1 MKDKTSSTSK
11 TRKLLIFQE
20 AKTKKEERSLST
32 EDTEVLV
39 RDGQSAILTPRV
51 LRKLLQDS
59 TENGDI
65 TSTDCSTLDQDSQ

>member
-20 AKTKKEERSLST
+20 AKMKKEERSLST

-59 TENGDI
+59 TENGVCI
-65 TSTDCSTLDQDSQ
+65 STDCSTLDQDSQ